1 MDAMNPRSDK
11 GDTKERAAD
20 ARDADVLVVGAGPTG
35 LLLAGDLA
43 EAGLS
48 VTLLE
53 RRPDTTSNLTRA
65 LAVHARTLEQLDARG
80 LADELVAGGH
90 RITRLRLFGRAD
102 LDPSQLPS
110 RFPFVL
116 ITPQFEVERLL
127 DRRARKAGV
136 VFRYDSEV
144 TGLEQD
150 ADGVTVHLR
159 GAGGTSSVRAAYVV
173 GTDGVRST
181 IREAIGLPFPGKSV
195 IRSVVL
201 ADVQLAQEPESPFTV
216 GATED
221 AFGLIGSFGDGWYR
235 VIGWNRHRQADDDTP
250 ADLAEV
256 QEVARLALGKDYGIH
271 DARWISRFHSDER
284 QAPEYRVGRVFLA
297 GDAAH
302 VHSPAGGQG
311 MNTGLQDAAN
321 LGWKLAAVIQG
332 HAPAALLDS
341 YQAERHP
348 VGKMVLRSSG
358 AIIRLALVHHAPGR
372 AARAVATQLINR
384 LRPLARRAVRNL
396 SGIGIAYP
404 AGPRAHRLAGH
415 RAPDIQLADGS
426 RLYELLRQGR
436 FVLIT
441 PAGEPAVAQ
450 WPANSGDA
458 PSHPAPA
465 HPDASRPTPSRAGAL
480 RPADGRLI
488 HAVWRGD
495 RRTALLVRPDGYVA
509 WATDATAPAERA
521 AALRT
526 ALLHWTGSTP
536 DGTTPAD
543 ATSPRSSAA
552 SAAAADI
559 STTPTPTPTAT
570 STGASAVIPT
580 PAHDADRP
588 ADR

>member
-11 GDTKERAAD
+11 GATKGRAAD
-20 ARDADVLVVGAGPTG
+20 EAREADILVVGAGPTG

-65 LAVHARTLEQLDARG
+65 LVVHARTLEQLDARG

-90 RITRLRLFGRAD
+90 PITRLSLFGRAD
-102 LDPSQLPS
+102 VHPSQLPS

-116 ITPQFEVERLL
+116 VTPQFEVERLL

-159 GAGGTSSVRAAYVV
+159 GAGGTTTGVRAAYVV

-181 IREAIGLPFPGKSV
+181 IRESVGLPFPGRSV
-195 IRSVVL
+195 LRSVVL
-201 ADVQLAQEPESPFTV
+201 ADVRLAQEPESPFTV
-216 GATED
+216 GATDD
-221 AFGLIGSFGDGWYR
+221 AFGLISSFGDGWYR
-235 VIGWNRHRQADDDTP
+235 VIGWNRHRQADDDIP

-321 LGWKLAAVIQG
+321 LSWKLAAVIRG

-358 AIIRLALVHHAPGR
+358 AIIRLALAHHAPGR
-372 AARAVATQLINR
+372 AARAVAAQLVNR
-384 LRPLARRAVRNL
+384 LRPVSRRAVRNL

-404 AGPRAHRLAGH
+404 AGPGAHRLAGR

-450 WPANSGDA
+450 SPANGADDQ
-458 PSHPAPA
+458 SHP
-465 HPDASRPTPSRAGAL
+465 TPP

-488 HAVWRGD
+488 NAVWRGN

-521 AALRT
+521 ASLRT
-526 ALLHWTGSTP
+526 AVLRWTGSAP
-536 DGTTPAD
+536 DGTAPAD
-543 ATSPRSSAA
+543 ATSAHSSVTT
-552 SAAAADI
+552 ADP
-559 STTPTPTPTAT
+559 STTHTSTPSTATKPTPTAT
-570 STGASAVIPT
+570 STAGASAVIPA
-580 PAHDADRP
+580 PAHDADTP